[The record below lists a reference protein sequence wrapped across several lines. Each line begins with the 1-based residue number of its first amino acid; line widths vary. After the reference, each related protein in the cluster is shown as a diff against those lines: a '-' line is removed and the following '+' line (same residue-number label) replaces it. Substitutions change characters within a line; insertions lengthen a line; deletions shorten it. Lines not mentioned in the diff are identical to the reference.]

1 MDGKKLEY
9 KGEKALE
16 ELEKLTM
23 NAGEV
28 QESILR
34 EILGRNGGTEYL
46 NMYMKG
52 SMDTKEYR
60 RRVPVIVY
68 EDVRPY
74 VRRIADGEAHSILS
88 SDPITE
94 LLIRYVTGLDEGKA
108 MNLLFVKEETL
119 TRSGLPT
126 RPVLTSYYKSEH
138 FLRRPR
144 HDPFNDLT
152 SPDPTILC
160 PDTHQSMY
168 SQLLAGLVH
177 RHSVLRIGAIF
188 ASALL
193 RALRFLER
201 NWPKLCD
208 DIRRGR
214 PGRDV
219 TDPACRSAL
228 ERVMRVSGDAELADE
243 VGAICARASWK
254 GVLCLLWPR
263 AKYVEAVLTGSM
275 AQYVPALEF
284 YSDGRL
290 PLVCTMYA
298 SSECYLGVNL
308 TPLCDPAHVS
318 YTLLPNMGY
327 FEFIPLGDGLE
338 EEAEAEDFGLVGLVD
353 VEVGRHYELVVTTF
367 AGLYRYRIGDVL
379 LVTGFHNRAPKFRFI
394 CRRGVLLSID
404 CDKTNEEELHR
415 SVSAAKKLLESR
427 DALLVEY
434 TSCADASTIPGHYVL
449 YWEIARTS
457 PPSAGGARA
466 EEEEVMRECC
476 AAVEESLGYVYR
488 RCRARE
494 GSVGPLE
501 IRVVE
506 AGAFEALMDLCVGRG
521 GSINQYK
528 TPRCIISAAEVGL
541 LEGKVMACFFSPR
554 LPSWSP

>member
-60 RRVPVIVY
+60 RRVPVIAY

-74 VRRIADGEAHSILS
+74 VRRIADGEAHSIIS
-88 SDPITE
+88 GGD
-94 LLIRYVTGLDEGKA
+94 VD
-108 MNLLFVKEETL
+108 
-119 TRSGLPT
+119 RSGLPT

-168 SQLLAGLVH
+168 SQLLAGLIH
-177 RHSVLRIGAIF
+177 RHSVLCIGAIF

-201 NWPKLCD
+201 NWPKLCG
-208 DIRRGR
+208 DIRKGR
-214 PGRDV
+214 PGRDI

-228 ERVMRVSGDAELADE
+228 ERVMHASGDPGLADE
-243 VGAICARASWK
+243 VGAICARASWR

-284 YSDGRL
+284 YSDGKV

-308 TPLCDPAHVS
+308 TPLCDPADVS

-327 FEFIPLGDGLE
+327 FEFILLGDGLE
-338 EEAEAEDFGLVGLVD
+338 EEEAEVEDFELVGLAD

-449 YWEIARTS
+449 YWEISRTS
-457 PPSAGGARA
+457 PGPSADAARA

-476 AAVEESLGYVYR
+476 AVVEESLGYVYR

-528 TPRCIISAAEVGL
+528 TPRCIRSAAEVGL